1 MKHSLHNALGYCSL
15 DKVWKLTSTRATRM
29 TTLSSKPLLNYL
41 IKLMKTHKKCRCLT
55 QCRLSDRRVSAKLT
69 AKCSFE
75 MLRGSSL
82 FNISR
87 VCLWNKELPSLGEGF
102 GKSCSGL
109 VEQKSNLSEDIL
121 SWHLKTS
128 FNKTRII
135 TLFCLHDAFG
145 VSFLFLTYCN
155 SKYLE

>member
-1 MKHSLHNALGYCSL
+1 MAPSKSPRHHMEISHTTIIWLDLLIWKTLQRLTFKHHYGKEGQARCNEELVMWSTCGLHNALGYCSL

-41 IKLMKTHKKCRCLT
+41 IKLMKIHKKCRCLT

-82 FNISR
+82 LNISR
-87 VCLWNKELPSLGEGF
+87 VCLWNK
-102 GKSCSGL
+102 
-109 VEQKSNLSEDIL
+109 
-121 SWHLKTS
+121 
-128 FNKTRII
+128 
-135 TLFCLHDAFG
+135 
-145 VSFLFLTYCN
+145 
-155 SKYLE
+155 